1 MDRAMRERCD
11 IGFVRDEDDGIACL
25 MQAGEKRHDLAARLR
40 IEVAGWLVGKQDRR
54 VVHQRAGDRHALT
67 LST

>member
-1 MDRAMRERCD
+1 MRERCD
-11 IGFVRDEDDGIACL
+11 IGFVRDEDDGVARL
-25 MQAGEKRHDLAARLR
+25 MQASEERHDLAARLR

-54 VVHQRAGDRHALT
+54 VVHQRAGDGHALT